1 MTISELNEIREKY
14 RDLVMVR
21 KLAAKESEKLE
32 KNTQYRKQVLIC
44 GGTGCTSSGSKKVIK
59 AMKKELEKQ
68 GIDDVLV
75 VRTGCFGL
83 CSLGPIMIV
92 YPEGAFYSQ
101 VTPEEIPEIVS
112 GHLAKGGKPLNKY
125 LYAETV
131 HSDGTAIPLSETPF
145 YKKQMRI
152 ALRNCGMIDPEN
164 IEEAIGANAYQ
175 ALAKVLNEMT
185 PQQVIDELLA
195 AGLRGRGGAGFPTG
209 RKWAFAM
216 EQDNDIKYVCCN
228 ADEGD
233 PGAFMDRSVLEGDP
247 HAIIEAMTI
256 AGYTI
261 GSHQGYVY
269 VRAEYPIAVSRLQ
282 IAIEQAREYGLLG
295 KNILESGFDFDIE
308 IRLGAGAFVCGEETA
323 LMTSIEGNRGEPR
336 PRPPFPAIKG
346 LFGKPTILNNVETYA
361 NIAPIIL
368 KGSGWFSS
376 IGTDKSK
383 GTKVFAL
390 GGKINNVGLVEVPM
404 GTTIREIVEE
414 IGGGVPNGKKFK
426 AAQTGGPSGGC
437 ISADYI
443 DVPIDYDNLV
453 EIGSMMGSGGM
464 IILDEDTCMVDIS
477 KFYLEFTVD
486 ESCGKCTPCRIGTKK
501 LLDYLTRIT
510 EGTATVEDLDK
521 IKELSNHMKSS
532 SLCAL
537 GQTAANPIL
546 STLNAFGDEYLE
558 HIKNKHCPAH
568 VCKALL
574 SYTIDPDK
582 CKGCTLC
589 ARNCPVGAITGN
601 VREPHT
607 IDTDKCIK
615 CGLCMGNCHFDAIEK
630 R

>member
-92 YPEGAFYSQ
+92 YPEGAFYNQ
-101 VTPEEIPEIVS
+101 ITPEEIPEIVS

-368 KGSGWFSS
+368 KGSEWFSS

>member
-1 MTISELNEIREKY
+1 MTIERLNGIKAKHY
-14 RDLVMVR
+14 DLIMVR
-21 KLAAKESEKLE
+21 KLVAEEGAKLAE
-32 KNTQYRKQVLIC
+32 NTDYRKQVLVC
-44 GGTGCTSSGSKKVIK
+44 GGTGCTSSGSKKVIT
-59 AMKKELEKQ
+59 ALEESLKEN
-68 GIDDVLV
+68 GIEDVLV

-92 YPEGAFYSQ
+92 YPEGSFYSQ
-101 VTPEEIPEIVS
+101 VTPAEVPEIVS
-112 GHLAKGGKPLNKY
+112 THLVPGGHPVNKY

-131 HSDGTAIPLSETPF
+131 HTDGTSIPLSETPF

-152 ALRNCGMIDPEN
+152 ALRNCGVIDPEN
-164 IEEAIGANAYQ
+164 IEEAIACDAYQ
-175 ALAKVLNEMT
+175 ALAKVLTTMK
-185 PQQVIDELLA
+185 PQDVIDELLA

-216 EQDNDIKYVCCN
+216 AQDNDTKYVCCN

-247 HAIIEAMTI
+247 HALIEAMAI

-261 GSHQGYVY
+261 GSKQGYVY
-269 VRAEYPIAVSRLQ
+269 VRAEYPIAVERLR
-282 IAIEQAREYGLLG
+282 IAIDQAKEYGLLG
-295 KNILESGFDFDIE
+295 KDILGTGFEFDID

-323 LMTSIEGNRGEPR
+323 LMTSIEGHRGEPR

-368 KGSGWFSS
+368 NGSKWYSS

-437 ISADYI
+437 ISAEYM
-443 DVPIDYDNLV
+443 DVPIDYDNLI

-510 EGTATVEDLDK
+510 EGKGTIGDLDK
-521 IKELSNHMKSS
+521 IKELSNHMKNS

-546 STLNAFGDEYLE
+546 STMNAFYDEYLA
-558 HIKNKHCPAH
+558 HIKEKKCPAH
-568 VCKALL
+568 VCNALL
-574 SYTIDPDK
+574 VFEIDPDK

-589 ARNCPVGAITGN
+589 MHNCPVGAIRGS
-601 VREPHT
+601 VKKPHV
-607 IDTDKCIK
+607 IDPAKCIH
-615 CGLCMGNCHFDAIEK
+615 CGLCMENCHFSAISK
-630 R
+630 K

>member
-14 RDLVMVR
+14 RDIVMVR

-295 KNILESGFDFDIE
+295 KNILQSGFDFDIE

-368 KGSGWFSS
+368 KGSEWFSS

-501 LLDYLTRIT
+501 LLDYLIRIT